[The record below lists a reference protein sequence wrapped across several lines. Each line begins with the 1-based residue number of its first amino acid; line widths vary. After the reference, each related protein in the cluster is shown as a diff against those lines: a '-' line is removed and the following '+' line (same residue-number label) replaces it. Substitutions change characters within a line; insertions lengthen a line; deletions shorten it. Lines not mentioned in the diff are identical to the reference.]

1 MVLSMSTHPNAQNLA
16 PIPVKDVLIVGGGL
30 SGSLLAWRL
39 LQAGRSVLVLDA
51 PRGDLSP
58 AWSVAAGLAAPVSGQ
73 RATLLPDAAQTLM
86 ETRAFYE
93 GLERSLGQAFWRPM
107 PILRCF
113 TEASEAQRWS
123 RRCDEAAFQPYLRE
137 IDPQNLPEAAALQP
151 LQAAFE
157 ILGGAHLNINA
168 LVPALQ
174 AQLEARGSLRRA
186 SFDGA
191 DFDIEADFVAWQ
203 SVRARHAVF
212 CEGVAARDNTLFPP
226 LPFQATRGEMLEL
239 EIPGLK
245 TQRVLYGRHFLIPL
259 GQDRYLCGATY
270 DRQDLVSR
278 STAAGLAE
286 LESGLRALLRVPYQ
300 VTGRRNGLR
309 PNVLGHQALWQR
321 HPQEARLWRLN
332 GLGSKGAWTAP
343 GLSAQAAAALAEA
356 LDSKN

>member
-1 MVLSMSTHPNAQNLA
+1 MVLSMSTHPNAQNPA
-16 PIPVKDVLIVGGGL
+16 SMPVKDVLIVGGGL

-51 PRGDLSP
+51 PRGDFKP

-73 RATLLPDAAQTLM
+73 RATLLPDAAQTM
-86 ETRAFYE
+86 QEAQAFYQS
-93 GLERSLGQAFWRPM
+93 LEKSLGQAFWRPM

-113 TEASEAQRWS
+113 SEPSEAQRWR
-123 RRCDEAAFQPYLRE
+123 RRCEEAAFQPYLRE
-137 IDPQNLPEAAALQP
+137 TDPKALPEAPSLQP
-151 LQAAFE
+151 LSAAFE

-174 AQLEARGSLRRA
+174 AQLEAGGSLQRV
-186 SFDGA
+186 SFDEA
-191 DFDIEADFVAWQ
+191 DFRIEPEFVAWQ
-203 SVRARHAVF
+203 SLRARQAVF
-212 CEGVAARDNTLFPP
+212 CEGVAARHSTLFPP

-286 LESGLRALLRVPYQ
+286 LESGLQALLQVPYQ
-300 VTGRRNGLR
+300 ITGRRNGLR
-309 PNVLGHQALWQR
+309 PNVLGHQALWQQ
-321 HPQEARLWRLN
+321 HPELPRLWRLN

-343 GLSAQAAAALAEA
+343 GLSAQASAALSQA
-356 LDSKN
+356 LG

>member
-1 MVLSMSTHPNAQNLA
+1 MVLSMSTHPNAQNPA
-16 PIPVKDVLIVGGGL
+16 PLPVTDVLIVGGGL

-51 PRGDLSP
+51 PQGDLSP

-73 RATLLPDAAQTLM
+73 RATLLPDAAQTML
-86 ETRAFYE
+86 EAQAFYQS
-93 GLERSLGQAFWRPM
+93 LEQSLGQAFWRPTA
-107 PILRCF
+107 ILRCF
-113 TEASEAQRWS
+113 TEAGEAQRWR
-123 RRCDEAAFQPYLRE
+123 RRCVEAAFQPYLRE
-137 IDPQNLPEAAALQP
+137 IDPQALPEAPALQG

-157 ILGGAHLNINA
+157 ISGGAHLNINA

-174 AQLEARGSLRRA
+174 AQLEARGALRRTT
-186 SFDGA
+186 FDAA
-191 DFDIEADFVAWQ
+191 DFEIEPGFVAWQ
-203 SVRARHAVF
+203 SLRARQAVF
-212 CEGVAARDNTLFPP
+212 CEGVAARHNALFPP

-259 GQDRYLCGATY
+259 GQERYLCGATY

-300 VTGRRNGLR
+300 ITGRRNGLR
-309 PNVLGHQALWQR
+309 PNVLGHQALWQQ

-343 GLSAQAAAALAEA
+343 GLSAQAAAALSQA
-356 LDSKN
+356 LDATN